1 MNWSNLIRLIP
12 VVAGN
17 VTPASPEVTAAAS
30 VIEAEAEKI
39 IAARMAADPSFDRDA
54 AIAEAGRGWEVDI
67 AAAEA
72 LGREGHEAEAVVPS
86 PDISERG

>member
-1 MNWSNLIRLIP
+1 LNWPNLIKLIP

-17 VTPASPEVTAAAS
+17 VNPPNPEVTAAAS

-39 IAARMAADPSFDRDA
+39 IAGRIAADSSFDRDA
-54 AIAEAGRGWEVDI
+54 AIAEAGRGWEADV

-72 LGREGHEAEAVVPS
+72 LGREGHETDTTIA
-86 PDISERG
+86 